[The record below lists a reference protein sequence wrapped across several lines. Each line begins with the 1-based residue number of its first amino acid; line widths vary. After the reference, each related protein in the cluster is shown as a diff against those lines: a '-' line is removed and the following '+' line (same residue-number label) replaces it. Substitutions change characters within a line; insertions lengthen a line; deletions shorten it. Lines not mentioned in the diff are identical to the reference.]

1 MAAAEHSQRRGQAL
15 RVLVVDSQLS
25 RKATVSLLESC
36 DYTVRL
42 RGPYRGQSGGSALT
56 ASEGPEP
63 LRDRLTA
70 GRSGL
75 DGEGGVRG
83 AEG

>member
-36 DYTVRL
+36 DYTVRC
-42 RGPYRGQSGGSALT
+42 RAPAVSASGMDGPT
-56 ASEGPEP
+56 ASEGP
-63 LRDRLTA
+63 
-70 GRSGL
+70 
-75 DGEGGVRG
+75 
-83 AEG
+83 

>member
-1 MAAAEHSQRRGQAL
+1 MAAAEPSQRRGQAL

-42 RGPYRGQSGGSALT
+42 RGPYRGQSGGT
-56 ASEGPEP
+56 ARRPAKDPER
-63 LRDRLTA
+63 LRDRLPA
-70 GRSGL
+70 GRSRL